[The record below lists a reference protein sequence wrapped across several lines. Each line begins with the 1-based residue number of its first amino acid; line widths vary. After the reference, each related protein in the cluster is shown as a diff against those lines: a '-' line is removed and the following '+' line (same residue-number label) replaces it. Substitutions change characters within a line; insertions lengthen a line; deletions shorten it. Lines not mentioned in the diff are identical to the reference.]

1 MNTLVKNIIL
11 ITLILV
17 TSLSFSQSRKEL
29 ERRKKKKQQEIA
41 YTNKLLNQTRKNKKK
56 SLNELI
62 LLNNQIQN
70 RQQLILAI
78 TEQINEIEG
87 RIESNTSIIESM
99 EEDLEKLKKEYA
111 KLIYYSWKHKNSYDK
126 IMFIFSADDFNQ
138 AYKRMLY
145 FQQYAEYREKQVE
158 AIKETEEILKGII
171 AELEKEKLKKA
182 ELIELQYE
190 ETKSLSS
197 EKQEKSKI
205 ISHLKQEETELQK
218 KLRKQRLESKKLQ
231 NAIANIIAE
240 EAKKAAKKTK
250 SGSYALT
257 PEEKLISDKFGANK
271 GRLPWPTERGVITG
285 TFGKHNHPVFKE
297 VITINN
303 GIEISTSAGSYARS
317 IFAGTVIQVIHL
329 SNTNIAVMIK
339 HGEYITVY
347 SHLKEA
353 IVAKGDVVK
362 AKQKIGVIYTDTD
375 DNKTEMEL
383 QIWKG
388 STKLNPAYWI
398 TKK

>member
-1 MNTLVKNIIL
+1 MNTLIKNIVVIM
-11 ITLILV
+11 LILV
-17 TSLSFSQSRKEL
+17 TSLTFSQSRKEL

-41 YTNKLLNQTRKNKKK
+41 YTNKLLNQTRRNKKK

-62 LLNNQIQN
+62 LLNNQISN

-78 TEQINEIEG
+78 TEQVNEIDE
-87 RIESNTSIIESM
+87 RIDRNASIIKSM
-99 EEDLEKLKKEYA
+99 EDDLEKLKKEYA
-111 KLIYYSWKHKNSYDK
+111 KLIYYSWKNKNSYDK

-145 FQQYAEYREKQVE
+145 FQQYAEYRDIQVE
-158 AIKETEEILKGII
+158 AIKETENILKEII
-171 AELEKEKLKKA
+171 VDLEKEKKKKS
-182 ELIELQYE
+182 ELIALQYK
-190 ETKSLSS
+190 ETKSLSN
-197 EKQEKSKI
+197 EKKEKANI
-205 ISHLKQEETELQK
+205 ISHLKQEETKLQK
-218 KLRKQRLESKKLQ
+218 KLKQQRKESKKLQ

-240 EAKKAAKKTK
+240 EARKAAKKTK
-250 SGSYALT
+250 AGNYALT

-303 GIEISTSAGSYARS
+303 GIEISTSAGSYARA

-353 IVAKGDVVK
+353 IVTKGDKIV

-388 STKLNPAYWI
+388 STKLNPSYWI
-398 TKK
+398 SKK

>member
-1 MNTLVKNIIL
+1 MNMPVKNIIL
-11 ITLILV
+11 IILILV

-78 TEQINEIEG
+78 TEQINEIDE

-197 EKQEKSKI
+197 EKQEKSEI

-218 KLRKQRLESKKLQ
+218 KLRKQRQESKKLQ
-231 NAIANIIAE
+231 NAIAKIIAE

-250 SGSYALT
+250 SGKYALT

-303 GIEISTSAGSYARS
+303 GIEISTSAGSYARA

-353 IVAKGDVVK
+353 IVTKGDKVT
-362 AKQKIGVIYTDTD
+362 AKQKIGVIYTDTE

>member
-1 MNTLVKNIIL
+1 MNTVVKNIIL

-62 LLNNQIQN
+62 LLNNQISN

-78 TEQINEIEG
+78 TEQINEIDE
-87 RIESNTSIIESM
+87 RIESNTSIIASM

-197 EKQEKSKI
+197 EKQEKAEI
-205 ISHLKQEETELQK
+205 ITQLKQEETKLQK
-218 KLRKQRLESKKLQ
+218 KLRKQRQESKKLQ

-303 GIEISTSAGSYARS
+303 GVEISTSAGSYARA

-353 IVAKGDVVK
+353 IVTKGDKVT
-362 AKQKIGVIYTDTD
+362 AKQKIGVIYTDTE

-398 TKK
+398 SKK

>member
-1 MNTLVKNIIL
+1 MNMPVKNIIL
-11 ITLILV
+11 IILILV

-78 TEQINEIEG
+78 TEQINEIDE

-197 EKQEKSKI
+197 EKQQKAEI
-205 ISHLKQEETELQK
+205 ISQLKDKETELQK
-218 KLRKQRLESKKLQ
+218 KLRKQRQESKKLQ
-231 NAIANIIAE
+231 NAIAKIIAE

-250 SGSYALT
+250 SGKYALT

-303 GIEISTSAGSYARS
+303 GIEISTSAGSYARA

-353 IVAKGDVVK
+353 IVTKGDKVT
-362 AKQKIGVIYTDTD
+362 AKQKIGVIYTDTE